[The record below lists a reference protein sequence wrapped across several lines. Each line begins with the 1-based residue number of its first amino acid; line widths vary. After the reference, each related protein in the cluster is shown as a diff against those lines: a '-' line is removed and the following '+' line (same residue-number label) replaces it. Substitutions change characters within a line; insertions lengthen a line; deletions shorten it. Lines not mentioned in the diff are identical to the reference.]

1 MSQNALWER
10 VEMAWAMLSG
20 GTRYHVD
27 GPRFREPTP
36 APRGDEPSVSK
47 SGFSEEA
54 LPWLDAVY
62 RFSIRLH
69 QGNEDAA
76 SDLVQET
83 FLRAHR
89 FWDRYERGT
98 NIKSWLF
105 TICRN
110 TFLHE
115 RDLARNRRERPESD
129 FDAELGSLSTTP
141 MFTPRIDDPERA
153 FFHELIA
160 DEVVEA
166 IDELPDE
173 FKEVLVLSDLG
184 DLRYAEIAE
193 VMNIPVGTVKSRLFR
208 GRNLLQQRLREFA
221 IRAGYLE
228 ESGR

>member
-20 GTRYHVD
+20 GKRHHVE
-27 GPRFREPTP
+27 GPRSRDPDP
-36 APRGDEPSVSK
+36 QPRGDEPEVSK
-47 SGFSEEA
+47 PGFSEEA

-62 RFSIRLH
+62 RFAVRLT
-69 QGNEDAA
+69 QGNEDDA

-110 TFLHE
+110 TFLH
-115 RDLARNRRERPESD
+115 RQDLARNRRERPESD
-129 FDAELGSLSTTP
+129 FDADLASLPMAP
-141 MFTPRIDDPERA
+141 MFTPRSVDPERA
-153 FFHELIA
+153 FFHGLIA

-166 IDELPDE
+166 IDALPED
-173 FKEVLVLSDLG
+173 FKDVLVLSDLG

-193 VMNIPVGTVKSRLFR
+193 VLDIPVGTVKSRLFR
-208 GRNLLQQRLREFA
+208 GRNLLQQRLRDFA
-221 IRAGYLE
+221 IRSGYLE
-228 ESGR
+228 ESAQ